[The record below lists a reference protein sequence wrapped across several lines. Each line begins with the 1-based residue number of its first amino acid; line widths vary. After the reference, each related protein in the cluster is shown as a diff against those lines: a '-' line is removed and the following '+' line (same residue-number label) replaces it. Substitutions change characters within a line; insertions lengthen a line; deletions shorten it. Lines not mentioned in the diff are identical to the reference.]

1 MRIDFEKRKLIEAI
15 KTADEACFTVKG
27 SFKHH
32 LFGDLIASNHP
43 VCLINGV
50 LHVFDG
56 RRYRPEI
63 DILPQIMTAYYPGI
77 TDRQRKEATRYLT
90 VSPRTEE
97 REVSPPYFIPLRSEI
112 LDIRTML
119 RIPYGD
125 PKFVFLQTFPVN
137 YPTFKPNIPIVE
149 KYRRDVADGD
159 PEIINFLDEFRGYCL
174 YRENVFRAAVL
185 LFGPRG
191 NNGKST
197 ELNLATQFVGEVNTS
212 HLSLQD
218 TAERFRLIGLY
229 GKALN
234 AGDDIPATYLPESST
249 FKKLVTGEPV
259 VAERKGE
266 QPIEFQNTAKL
277 LFAANELPPVSDKSE
292 AFYSRVIVLPFLH
305 DFGNDA
311 DADPEIKNRQWSQ
324 DELDA
329 FAWYAINGLRRLL
342 NNKGKFTVP
351 QKAQAALEEYREQ
364 NDPVVSFITENGV
377 ESIVDKSSQVVYE
390 EFRTFCADNGHRNV
404 LTAKRFTTAIKTR
417 LAAEGIVTKPKKYGG
432 KTLQCFVRETP
443 KIPAFEPLDDDGEA
457 LPF

>member
-1 MRIDFEKRKLIEAI
+1 MRIDFERRKLIEAI
-15 KTADEACFTVKG
+15 KAADEANFMIRG

-32 LFGDLIASNHP
+32 LFGNLIADNHP

-56 RRYRPEI
+56 RRYRPEF

-77 TDRQRKEATRYLT
+77 TDRQRKEVTRYLT
-90 VSPRTEE
+90 VSPQTEE
-97 REVSPPYFIPLRSEI
+97 REVSPPYYIPLRSEI
-112 LDIRTML
+112 LDVRTMQ
-119 RIPYGD
+119 RIPYGN
-125 PKFVFLQTFPVN
+125 PGFVFLQTFPVD
-137 YPTFKPNIPIVE
+137 YPTFKPNIPLVE

-197 ELNLATQFVGEVNTS
+197 ELNLATQFVGESNTS

-305 DFGNDA
+305 DFSKDV
-311 DADPEIKNRQWSQ
+311 DADPEIKGRRWSQ

-329 FAWYAINGLRRLL
+329 FCWYAINGLRRLL
-342 NNKGKFTVP
+342 NNKGQFTVP
-351 QKAQAALEEYREQ
+351 KKAQAALDEYREQ

-377 ESIVDKSSQVVYE
+377 DSIIGKSSQAVYE
-390 EFRTFCADNGHRNV
+390 DFKVFCAANGHRNV
-404 LTAKRFTTAIKTR
+404 LTAKRFTSSVKNH
-417 LAAEGIVTKPKKYGG
+417 LAAEGITTKAKKYGG
-432 KTLQCFVRETP
+432 KTLQCFIRDDSRPPV
-443 KIPAFEPLDDDGEA
+443 FEPLDDSEV

>member
-1 MRIDFEKRKLIEAI
+1 MKIDNDKRKLIAAI
-15 KTADEACFTVKG
+15 KAADEACFMVKG

-32 LFGDLIASNHP
+32 LFGDYIAANHP
-43 VCLINGV
+43 LCLINNT

-56 RRYRPEI
+56 RRYRPAF
-63 DILPQIMTAYYPGI
+63 DILDQIMTAYYPGI
-77 TDRQRKEATRYLT
+77 TDRQRKETTKYLT
-90 VSPRTEE
+90 VSPKTQE
-97 REVSPPYFIPLRSEI
+97 REVSPPYYIPLLSEV
-112 LDIRTML
+112 LDIRTMQ
-119 RIPYGD
+119 RIPYGNPD
-125 PKFVFLQTFPVN
+125 FVFLQTFPVD
-137 YPTFKPNIPIVE
+137 YPMFKPEIPIVE

-159 PEIINFLDEFRGYCL
+159 KEIIDFLDEFRGYCL
-174 YRENVFRAAVL
+174 YRENIFRAAVL

-197 ELNLATQFVGEVNTS
+197 ELNLATQFVGEANTS

-311 DADPEIKNRQWSQ
+311 DADPEIKGRRWSQ
-324 DELDA
+324 DELNA
-329 FAWYAINGLRRLL
+329 FCYYAINGLQRLL
-342 NNKGKFTVP
+342 RNKGKFTMP
-351 QKAQAALEEYREQ
+351 KKAQTALEEYREQ
-364 NDPVVSFITENGV
+364 NDPVVSFIAETGING
-377 ESIVDKSSQVVYE
+377 IVGKSSQAVYE
-390 EFRTFCADNGHRNV
+390 EFRTFCAANGHRNV
-404 LTAKRFTTAIKTR
+404 LTAKRFTSAVKNH
-417 LAAEGIVTKPKKYGG
+417 LAADGITTKPKKYGG
-432 KTLQCFVRETP
+432 KTLQCFVVDEE
-443 KIPAFEPLDDDGEA
+443 IQGAFRPIDDSEE
-457 LPF
+457 LPFD